1 MYTRSLS
8 SRFQACQE
16 NDVSLAGHCFLLALH
31 FVEKNAGVMMLTYK
45 SLVREVSYIYIY
57 MLKRHQIL
65 YHLKSVAIQLCWD
78 KASNLVDMHPSRPQS
93 HVHRNFSRD
102 EHLG

>member
-1 MYTRSLS
+1 
-8 SRFQACQE
+8 
-16 NDVSLAGHCFLLALH
+16 
-31 FVEKNAGVMMLTYK
+31 
-45 SLVREVSYIYIY
+45 

-102 EHLG
+102 EHLGCKKLYTFTPFSSKNNSLKETLRL